1 MEHIRQIK
9 KYPNRRLYDTEESC
23 YITFEDV
30 RKLVLRHV
38 PIKVVDAKTQED
50 LTNNILLQIVME
62 LEQKGAPVFTTAMLE
77 QMIRFYGND
86 FQKTFSDFLEQS
98 FSMFK
103 NQQATPNFL
112 PSWKNMMDQWQ
123 DLFKQK

>member
-1 MEHIRQIK
+1 MEYRLIK
-9 KYPNRRLYDTEESC
+9 KYPNRRLYDTERSC

-30 RKLVLRHV
+30 RELVLKHV
-38 PIKVVDAKTQED
+38 PIKVIDAKTQED

-86 FQKTFSDFLEQS
+86 FQKTFGDFLEQS
-98 FSMFK
+98 FSVFK
-103 NQQATPNFL
+103 DQPTANFL
-112 PSWKNMMDQWQ
+112 QSWKGMMTQWQ
-123 DLFKQK
+123 DLFKPK

>member
-1 MEHIRQIK
+1 MEHRLIK
-9 KYPNRRLYDTEESC
+9 KYPNRRLYDTERSS

-30 RKLVLRHV
+30 RELVLRHIPV
-38 PIKVVDAKTQED
+38 KVVDAKTQED

-86 FQKTFSDFLEQS
+86 FQKIFGDFLEQS
-98 FSMFK
+98 FSIFK
-103 NQQATPNFL
+103 DQPTANFL
-112 PSWKNMMDQWQ
+112 QSWKGMMTQWQ
-123 DLFKQK
+123 DLFKSK

>member
-1 MEHIRQIK
+1 MAAIRVIK
-9 KYPNRRLYDTEESC
+9 KYPNRRLYDTDRSC

-30 RKLVLRHV
+30 RELILRHI

-98 FSMFK
+98 FSVFK
-103 NQQATPNFL
+103 DQPAKNYMHT
-112 PSWKNMMDQWQ
+112 WKEMMDQWQ
-123 DLFKQK
+123 SVFRPK

>member
-1 MEHIRQIK
+1 MEHRLIK
-9 KYPNRRLYDTEESC
+9 KYPNRRLYDTERSS

-30 RKLVLRHV
+30 RELVLRHV
-38 PIKVVDAKTQED
+38 PLKVVDAKTQED

-86 FQKTFSDFLEQS
+86 FQKTFGDFLEQS
-98 FSMFK
+98 FSIFK
-103 NQQATPNFL
+103 DQPTANFMQ
-112 PSWKNMMDQWQ
+112 SWKGMMVQWQ
-123 DLFKQK
+123 DMFKQK

>member
-1 MEHIRQIK
+1 MEHRLIK
-9 KYPNRRLYDTEESC
+9 KYPNRRLYDTERSS

-30 RKLVLRHV
+30 RELVLRHV
-38 PIKVVDAKTQED
+38 PLKVVDAKTQED

-86 FQKTFSDFLEQS
+86 FQKVFGDFLEQS

-103 NQQATPNFL
+103 DQPTAKFL
-112 PSWKNMMDQWQ
+112 QSWKDMMGQWQ
-123 DLFKQK
+123 DFFKPK

>member
-1 MEHIRQIK
+1 MERRLIK
-9 KYPNRRLYDTEESC
+9 KYPNRRLYDTERSS

-30 RKLVLRHV
+30 RELVLRHV
-38 PIKVVDAKTQED
+38 PLKVIDAKTQED

-103 NQQATPNFL
+103 DQPGTNYLQ
-112 PSWKNMMDQWQ
+112 SWKNMMGQWQ
-123 DLFKQK
+123 DFFKQQ

>member
-1 MEHIRQIK
+1 MEYRLIK
-9 KYPNRRLYDTEESC
+9 KYPNRRLYDTERSS

-30 RKLVLRHV
+30 RELVLRHIPV
-38 PIKVVDAKTQED
+38 KVVDAKTQED

-86 FQKTFSDFLEQS
+86 FQKVFGDFLEQS
-98 FSMFK
+98 FSVFK
-103 NQQATPNFL
+103 DQPTPNFL
-112 PSWKNMMDQWQ
+112 QSWKGMMDQWQ
-123 DLFKQK
+123 GLFKQK

>member
-1 MEHIRQIK
+1 MEHRLIK
-9 KYPNRRLYDTEESC
+9 KYPNRRLYDTERSC

-30 RKLVLRHV
+30 RELVLRHV
-38 PIKVVDAKTQED
+38 PLKVVDAKTQED

-86 FQKTFSDFLEQS
+86 FQKIFGDFLEQS

-103 NQQATPNFL
+103 DQPTTNFL
-112 PSWKNMMDQWQ
+112 QSWKGMMGQWQ
-123 DLFKQK
+123 DFFKQK